1 MILDNRNN
9 LTKSKKIRTVPLSV
23 KALQILNSR
32 EQFRK
37 NEFIF
42 TQEGEGITQKFI
54 SKKFKSYVIKSK
66 INSGLHFH
74 SLRHTFASWLV
85 QRGVS
90 IYEVS
95 KLLGHSDIK
104 VTEIYAHLKPENL
117 RNAVELLN

>member
-1 MILDNRNN
+1 LI
-9 LTKSKKIRTVPLSV
+9 
-23 KALQILNSR
+23 SR
-32 EQFRK
+32 ELSKQS
-37 NEFIF
+37 EFVF
-42 TQEGEGITQKFI
+42 SLEGERITQKFI

-66 INSGLHFH
+66 INPDLTFH

-90 IYEVS
+90 IHKVS

-104 VTEIYAHLKPENL
+104 VTEIYTHLKPDNL